1 MPSLSAIAF
10 GTKPSTE
17 RARAAALRPNRMKLL
32 GSRTCHCG
40 KTGSQVSDG
49 RLRHSRPQM
58 GPTPGSWV
66 QGVAKPGSHFSTL
79 RASLS
84 RSRCS
89 WSGASSRIFHRAA
102 SAPPLRFRTPYEAR
116 FRHPATR
123 QEPNSTRRI
132 IPLSAPVRRKHPR
145 AFSEPANP
153 EEPGRDPRAKS
164 LAPGP
169 SRGRFG
175 RSPVAWLQE
184 RIVPAND
191 RNGDYP

>member
-1 MPSLSAIAF
+1 MA
-10 GTKPSTE
+10 
-17 RARAAALRPNRMKLL
+17 
-32 GSRTCHCG
+32 
-40 KTGSQVSDG
+40 
-49 RLRHSRPQM
+49 
-58 GPTPGSWV
+58 PTPRSWV
-66 QGVAKPGSHFSTL
+66 QGAAKPGSHFSTL

-145 AFSEPANP
+145 AFSEPANQRSQAGIRAP
-153 EEPGRDPRAKS
+153 SPLRQALRGGDSEGARLPGSKNELCLLMTGMGITPRVAFHCQICRLVEPKIRPLLPSPGRPRKPS
-164 LAPGP
+164 LRTA
-169 SRGRFG
+169 
-175 RSPVAWLQE
+175 
-184 RIVPAND
+184 
-191 RNGDYP
+191 